1 MSEKKSLTAKK
12 YLGQLEVIDTKINQ
26 KLDELATLKSGVMS
40 TGGIDYSKDRVQTS
54 PSDTIGNAVV
64 RYVSLNEEI
73 NREIDAFADARHQII
88 NEIHGLNINDYIHV
102 LYKVYVQFLA
112 LKSVAHEMGKSY
124 QYTRELH
131 KKALTMFEE
140 RYKNLDYLT

>member
-1 MSEKKSLTAKK
+1 
-12 YLGQLEVIDTKINQ
+12 
-26 KLDELATLKSGVMS
+26 
-40 TGGIDYSKDRVQTS
+40 
-54 PSDTIGNAVV
+54 
-64 RYVSLNEEI
+64 
-73 NREIDAFADARHQII
+73 
-88 NEIHGLNINDYIHV
+88 
-102 LYKVYVQFLA
+102 VYVQFLA